1 MPSLAFAQA
10 ILFRS
15 TVFKRMW
22 SLRPSAAGQ
31 LAMVLFFVMAT
42 LGPATVPT
50 LLRAEDGPLDGY
62 TEQTYVD
69 PAGKSHRYRL
79 LFPAGYDANDNKQYP
94 LVLLLHGA
102 GERGDDNRAQ
112 LVHGAA
118 EFARADRQAEYPCWV
133 VVPQVPKGEKWVD
146 ADWSLSEGRGS
157 FPNEHS
163 PAYAAAIGMVQ
174 TWIESGRVD
183 PQRIYVTGLSM
194 GGYGTWYAASASKE
208 IFAAAVPICG
218 GGDASWADRYEGMP
232 IWAFHGSEDGA
243 VPVIRSREMIKVLE
257 EAGQT
262 PEPIY
267 TEYEGGG
274 HDVWTQ
280 TYRRDDLFRW
290 LFSQKRSAS

>member
-1 MPSLAFAQA
+1 MASNSVSCHPRIGRLVPYTLAQVASHLVLFAVKVTA
-10 ILFRS
+10 ILGLW
-15 TVFKRMW
+15 VAGAG
-22 SLRPSAAGQ
+22 PSIGHAA
-31 LAMVLFFVMAT
+31 
-42 LGPATVPT
+42 
-50 LLRAEDGPLDGY
+50 DGPLDGY
-62 TEQTYVD
+62 TDQTYVD
-69 PAGKSHRYRL
+69 ADGKSHRYRL
-79 LFPAGYDANDNKQYP
+79 LFPVDYDANQKKQYP

-102 GERGDDNRAQ
+102 GERGDDNVAP

-118 EFARADRQAEYPCWV
+118 EFARADRQAEYPCFV

-146 ADWSLSEGRGS
+146 TDWSLADGRGS

-163 PAYAAAIGMVQ
+163 PAYAASILMVQ
-174 TWIESGRVD
+174 SWIDSGRVD
-183 PQRIYVTGLSM
+183 PRRIYVTGLSM
-194 GGYGTWYAASASKE
+194 GGYGTWYAASASKD

-218 GGDASWADRYEGMP
+218 GGDATWADRYAGMP

-243 VPVIRSREMIKVLE
+243 VPVIRSREMIEVLKD
-257 EAGQT
+257 AGQI

-290 LFSQKRSAS
+290 LFSQKRNAP